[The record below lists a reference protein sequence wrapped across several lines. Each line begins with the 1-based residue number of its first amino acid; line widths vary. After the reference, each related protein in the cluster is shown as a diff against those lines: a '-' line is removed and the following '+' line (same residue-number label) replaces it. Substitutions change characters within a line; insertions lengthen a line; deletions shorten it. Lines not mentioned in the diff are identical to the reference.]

1 MVECESI
8 TLSNGKTY
16 DLLKKK
22 EINSKTYYLAE
33 LEGINDLDKDNIFLE
48 LVVKDGKEFMKIV
61 TDDNLIKELLIV
73 FTADF
78 IKYTEKI
85 GGNE

>member
-16 DLLKKK
+16 DLLKQK
-22 EINSKTYYLAE
+22 EINGKTYYLAE

-61 TDDNLIKELLIV
+61 TDDNLIKELLVV